1 MIKQDEYQ
9 EVSFKYFTL
18 EKHKSRV
25 TTSAD
30 LVFSLF
36 TFIYVK
42 KKKKTTI
49 LRHLMSWKTSL
60 KLPSSVS
67 CLLSPLL
74 LFSLCLHSF
83 LLLSSSTP
91 TPVSGS
97 STGASQCFILHSSL
111 LSSTPSRSFFLLL
124 LCAPV
129 SVHLDLSKMLS
140 YKVGRA
146 ERTLRGG
153 RLKNLQR
160 ADAEARD

>member
-9 EVSFKYFTL
+9 KVSFKYFTM

-30 LVFSLF
+30 LVFSWF

-42 KKKKTTI
+42 KTSNE
-49 LRHLMSWKTSL
+49 LENFLKTSQQ
-60 KLPSSVS
+60 
-67 CLLSPLL
+67 CLLSPV
-74 LFSLCLHSF
+74 SAAA
-83 LLLSSSTP
+83 LLSLP
-91 TPVSGS
+91 PLLRPPVLLH
-97 STGASQCFILHSSL
+97 AHARLRFIYWSVSVLYPPLVSALVYTFPL
-111 LSSTPSRSFFLLL
+111 LFLLL

-160 ADAEARD
+160 ADAAAQD